1 MKLRSFAAAAVTA
14 TLALALAACGGNSA
28 NTPAPSSG
36 AAGSAASAASGA
48 GSSAGADTSAAG
60 SDTGATTPSA
70 AGTSS
75 GVGTSSGIGSS
86 SGISS
91 SSGVGTESGAG
102 GAGTTLTVWA
112 DATRAKPLGDIAKK
126 FETDTGA
133 TIKIV
138 QKDFGKIQGDFIS
151 QAPTGKGPDIIVGA
165 HDWLGKLVQNGVV
178 APLELGDKASQF
190 QQVAIDAMTYN
201 GQVYGLPYAVE
212 NVALIRNTTLAPNA
226 PKDYADA
233 IATGNALVKAGKAK
247 FPFLL
252 QQDPTNGDPY
262 HLYPFQTSFGAPVF
276 GLNSKGGFD
285 SKNLQMKGAAG
296 EKFAAWLAEQ
306 GKAGIVRGT
315 ITPDVAKNAFLKG
328 QAPYIVTGPWN
339 TGDFAKAGLK
349 FSVEAIPSA
358 GGQPAKPFVGVQGF
372 FVSSKSKS
380 QLLADNFVLNYLST
394 EEVQMA
400 LYSAGG
406 RPPALTVAFD
416 KVKSDPIMA
425 GFGEVGAAG
434 TPQPNIPAMDAVW
447 SDWGSTELAIIA
459 GKGDPKTLWDKMSS
473 SIESKIAGG

>member
-1 MKLRSFAAAAVTA
+1 MKPRSFAAAAVTA
-14 TLALALAACGGNSA
+14 TLTLVLVACGGNSA
-28 NTPAPSSG
+28 NTPTSSG
-36 AAGSAASAASGA
+36 AAASAAPVTSSAASSAVA
-48 GSSAGADTSAAG
+48 GTSAAG
-60 SDTGATTPSA
+60 SDTGAAGSA
-70 AGTSS
+70 SSGSSVATSAGTAA
-75 GVGTSSGIGSS
+75 TSAVGSS
-86 SGISS
+86 SGADTASA
-91 SSGVGTESGAG
+91 GG
-102 GAGTTLTVWA
+102 GAGTTITVWA
-112 DATRAKPLGDIAKK
+112 DETRAKPLGDIAKK

-133 TIKIV
+133 TVKIV

-178 APLELGDKASQF
+178 APLELGDKAAQF
-190 QQVAIDAMTYN
+190 QQVAIDAMTFN

-226 PKDYADA
+226 PKDYDDA

-252 QQDPTNGDPY
+252 QQDPSSGDPY
-262 HLYPFQTSFGAPVF
+262 HMYPFQTSFGAPVF

-296 EKFAAWLAEQ
+296 EKFAAWLAQQ

-315 ITPDVAKNAFLKG
+315 ITADVAKNAFLKG

-339 TGDFAKAGLK
+339 TGDFTKAGLK

-425 GFGEVGAAG
+425 GFGKVGAAG

-447 SDWGSTELAIIA
+447 SDWGTTELAIIN